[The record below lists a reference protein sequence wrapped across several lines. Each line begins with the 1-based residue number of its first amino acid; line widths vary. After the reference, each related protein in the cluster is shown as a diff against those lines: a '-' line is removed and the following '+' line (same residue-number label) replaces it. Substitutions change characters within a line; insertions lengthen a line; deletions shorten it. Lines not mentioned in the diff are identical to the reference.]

1 MINQGLQ
8 NSEVSVLISSKKLKM
23 LKSSTQVMSCI
34 KLKLEI
40 NKMFYFSIVLAF
52 LCVIIHFVIFCYYV
66 RLSRYRVES
75 KQTKSP
81 DGIAS
86 SQYM

>member
-1 MINQGLQ
+1 MKRLHVGFKSNYDNQGLQ

-23 LKSSTQVMSCI
+23 LKSSTKVMSGI

-52 LCVIIHFVIFCYYV
+52 KVL
-66 RLSRYRVES
+66 
-75 KQTKSP
+75 
-81 DGIAS
+81 
-86 SQYM
+86 